1 MKDSLLKMGE
11 AHIDD
16 VYKITSTKVE
26 DLDEV
31 ILVVQV
37 CIRKFG
43 VRDILLDGGSGV
55 NMISESLRKKIGLK
69 KPKLA
74 PFVVRMADQKKV

>member
-43 VRDILLDGGSGV
+43 VRAILLDGGSGV

-74 PFVVRMADQKKV
+74 PFVVRMANQKKV

>member
-1 MKDSLLKMGE
+1 MGE